1 MSRAI
6 SESQYHVVGAGRS
19 DRGMTLVEVMV
30 AMVVAAI
37 GLAGTIGMF
46 EWAERGL
53 RAGAAGTRAL
63 ALVESRLE
71 SKRVVP
77 WERLLVDSGESD
89 GGAQSW
95 MHDDGEAPDA
105 VAGDGIYSAGTEVD
119 GIQLMWTVRPNRPGR
134 LVDSGYV
141 QIEAAATYSAWAGK
155 NRTITLKTGRGN
167 PRFVGAS

>member
-6 SESQYHVVGAGRS
+6 SEMRHRTMNAGCGE
-19 DRGMTLVEVMV
+19 RGMTLVEVMV

-37 GLAGTIGMF
+37 GLAGAIGMF

-53 RAGAAGTRAL
+53 RAGATGTRAL
-63 ALVESRLE
+63 AMVESKLE
-71 SKRVVP
+71 AKRVVP
-77 WERLLVDSGESD
+77 WEGLLVDSGGSEERAESR
-89 GGAQSW
+89 

-105 VAGDGIYSAGTEVD
+105 AAGDGIYSAGTEVD

-141 QIEAAATYSAWAGK
+141 QIEAAATYPTWGGK
-155 NRTITLKTGRGN
+155 NRTITLKTGRSN
-167 PRFVGAS
+167 PRFAGAR